1 MIGVIRLRLF
11 LFLITAALLG
21 CNSQPEAQVVVEQ
34 PAVVQDSIVSPTFS
48 LSELLGKFDPAVH
61 DGFQVIPNDL
71 ASRQNLWL
79 RTEAIE
85 AFAEMKQAA
94 DEAGISLRIISATRT
109 FKHQKR
115 IWEAKWNG
123 TRKVEGS
130 DLSRTIPDPA
140 QRARKILEYSSMPG
154 TSRHHWGTDIDI
166 NSLDPDYFET
176 GKGRREYE
184 WLRDNAF
191 EFGFCQTYAQ
201 KDNERPN
208 GYEEEKWH
216 WTYQPIS
223 SSMLKQYQ
231 AKVDPSAFGGFS
243 GDTALEFEE
252 VLHYVHGISQEC
264 E

>member
-34 PAVVQDSIVSPTFS
+34 PVVVQDSVVSPTFS
-48 LSELLGKFDPAVH
+48 ISELLGKFDPAVH
-61 DGFQVIPNDL
+61 DGFQVIPIEL
-71 ASRQNLWL
+71 ASRENMWL
-79 RTEAIE
+79 RTEVVK

-94 DEAGISLRIISATRT
+94 SAAGISLRIISATRT

-123 TRKVEGS
+123 IRKVEGT
-130 DLSRTIPDPA
+130 DLSHSIPDPKE
-140 QRARKILEYSSMPG
+140 RARKILEYSSMPG

-166 NSLDPDYFET
+166 NSLNPEYFES
-176 GKGRREYE
+176 GKGKREYE

-191 EFGFCQTYAQ
+191 EFGFCQTYTR
-201 KDNERPN
+201 KDDERSY

-216 WTYQPIS
+216 WTYQPTS
-223 SSMLKQYQ
+223 SLMLKTYQ
-231 AKVDPSAFGGFS
+231 AKVDPSAFGGFK
-243 GDTALEFEE
+243 GDDALPFSD
-252 VLHYVHGISQEC
+252 VLKYVEGISREC